1 MPISEYLR
9 AVRNKVGHDLLVL
22 PSAAIVI
29 KDESGRVLFGLHSD
43 KQIWVVPGGL
53 VEPGELPADA
63 AVRETYEE
71 TGLEVEVT
79 GLLGVFGGPDL
90 VIHYP
95 NGDVASYVGT
105 IFRGRVTG
113 GHLKPDGGEILEVK
127 YMSRSEIEN
136 VGHSKWMDVA
146 MEAMFSESSEPKF
159 QPSTWRNQ
167 I

>member
-9 AVRNKVGHDLLVL
+9 SVRSKVGHDLLVL
-22 PSAAIVI
+22 PSAAVVI
-29 KDESGRVLFGLHSD
+29 KDAVGRVLFGLHSD

-63 AVRETYEE
+63 AVRETHEE
-71 TGLEVEVT
+71 TGLEVQVT

-105 IFRGRVTG
+105 IFRGRVIG
-113 GHLKPDGGEILEVK
+113 GRLKPDGGEILDVK

-136 VGHSKWMDVA
+136 IGHSKWMDVA
-146 MEAMFSESSEPKF
+146 MDAMFSDAGEPRF
-159 QPSTWRNQ
+159 QPATWRNR

>member
-9 AVRNKVGHDLLVL
+9 AVRSKVGHDLLVL
-22 PSAAIVI
+22 PSAAIVV
-29 KDESGRVLFGLHSD
+29 KDDVGRVLFGLHAD

-105 IFRGRVTG
+105 IFRGRVIG
-113 GHLKPDGGEILEVK
+113 GSLQPDGGEILDVK
-127 YMSRSEIEN
+127 YMSRTEIEN
-136 VGHSKWMDVA
+136 VAHSKWMAGALD
-146 MEAMFSESSEPKF
+146 AMFDDSSEPKF
-159 QPSTWRNQ
+159 QKSTWRK
-167 I
+167 

>member
-9 AVRNKVGHDLLVL
+9 ALRSKVGHDLLVL

-29 KDESGRVLFGLHSD
+29 KDELGRVLFGLHSD

-105 IFRGRVTG
+105 IFRGRVIG
-113 GHLKPDGGEILEVK
+113 GELKPDGVEILDVK
-127 YMSRSEIEN
+127 YMFKAEIESI
-136 VGHSKWMDVA
+136 GHSKWMDVA
-146 MEAMFSESSEPKF
+146 MGAMFSDSSEPKF
-159 QPSTWRNQ
+159 QPATWRNQ

>member
-9 AVRNKVGHDLLVL
+9 AVRSKVGHDLLVL
-22 PSAAIVI
+22 PSAAVVI
-29 KDESGRVLFGLHSD
+29 KDDLGRVLFGLHSE

-105 IFRGRVTG
+105 IFRGRVIG
-113 GHLKPDGGEILEVK
+113 GSLKPDGGEILDVK
-127 YMSRSEIEN
+127 YMSRLEIEN

-146 MEAMFSESSEPKF
+146 LDAMFSDSSEPKY
-159 QPSTWRNQ
+159 QSATWRK
-167 I
+167 

>member
-1 MPISEYLR
+1 MPISDYLR
-9 AVRNKVGHDLLVL
+9 AIRSKVGHDLLIL
-22 PSAAIVI
+22 PSAAIVV
-29 KDESGRVLFGLHSD
+29 KDDVGRVLFGLHSD
-43 KQIWVVPGGL
+43 KRIWVVPGGL
-53 VEPGELPADA
+53 VEPGEHPADA

-105 IFRGRVTG
+105 IFRGRVIG
-113 GHLKPDGGEILEVK
+113 GRLQPDGGEILDVK
-127 YMSRSEIEN
+127 YMSRSEIET
-136 VGHSKWMDVA
+136 VGHSKWMDLA
-146 MEAMFSESSEPKF
+146 FDAMFNESSEPAF
-159 QPSTWRNQ
+159 QRATWRSR

>member
-9 AVRNKVGHDLLVL
+9 DVRRKVGHDLLVL

-29 KDESGRVLFGLHSD
+29 KDDLGRVLFGLHSD

-105 IFRGRVTG
+105 IFRGRVIDG
-113 GHLKPDGGEILEVK
+113 ELKPDGGEILDVK
-127 YMSRSEIEN
+127 YMSREEIEN

-146 MEAMFSESSEPKF
+146 MDAIFSDASEPKF
-159 QPSTWRNQ
+159 QPATWRK
-167 I
+167 